1 MPTTAVR
8 QRVEG
13 QLQRTL
19 PVELTIR
26 AADPGQADDGL
37 LRLRLSASSE
47 LPVLRTS
54 WWDDPWL
61 ETLGHA
67 EGEIDLSRLNARA
80 AVLGNHNR
88 WAQHG
93 NTPLAGIGAVE
104 RAWIE
109 GGRLMADLVISRRD
123 ALEDFRQD
131 IKDGLVSLVSIGYV
145 INERLLTKAGQDGS
159 PNEYR
164 VTNWLPYEISFVDI
178 PADATVGLGRDMPDP
193 EDTPQARRDSPRYRV
208 IDLPPAGTQPLA
220 AQPEGDRSMTTAAT
234 SNPAPEGQV
243 QQTNQ
248 QRAADPA
255 PAPVQAPPK
264 PNVAGIR
271 EAVRVAGFD
280 AETAMDYIERGLTLD
295 QVREELFRKMADQS
309 NANPTRAHGGAD
321 IYLVGDERQTRR
333 DLMAEALAHRV
344 LPSAT
349 LSEGARVFRHM
360 SLLRMAEESLV
371 MSGERVRGLAP
382 MQIASRALHTSS
394 DFPLIL
400 AAVANKRLRSAYEAA
415 PTTYQLWAR
424 RAPNAPDFK
433 TINVVQLGGAPDLE
447 QVGEGGEFKYG
458 TVNEGAE
465 TYKVVTYGKIIAF
478 SRQAIVNDD
487 LRAFDRLLTGFASSA
502 RRLENRLVYRQIA
515 TNPNMSDSKA
525 LFHADHGNLAAS
537 AGAIA
542 ASTLGAARAAMRKQK
557 GLASEEL
564 NIAPSYLLVPTD
576 LEQVAYQFTSSQY
589 VPAKATDT
597 NEFRAGGRTA
607 LEPIVDP
614 VLDAYSTTAWYLAGD
629 GMACD
634 TVEYCW
640 LDGAEGVYLE
650 SEPGFDVDGMKLKAR
665 LDFGA
670 KAADYRALYKNS
682 GA

>member
-19 PVELTIR
+19 PVQLTIR
-26 AADPGQADDGL
+26 EAEPGQAEDGL

-47 LPVLRTS
+47 APVLRTS

-61 ETLGHA
+61 ETLGHD
-67 EGEIDLSRLNARA
+67 EGEIDLSRLNGRA

-88 WAQHG
+88 YTAHG

-109 GGRLMADLVISRRD
+109 NGRLMADLVISRRE

-145 INERLLTKAGQDGS
+145 INERVLTKAGEAGN
-159 PNEYR
+159 PHEYR
-164 VTNWLPYEISFVDI
+164 VTNWLPYEISFVDV
-178 PADATVGLGRDMPDP
+178 PADASVGLGRDLPDP
-193 EDTPQARRDSPRYRV
+193 ADTPQARRDAPRYRV
-208 IDLPPAGTQPLA
+208 IDLPATGSTQPLA
-220 AQPEGDRSMTTAAT
+220 VAQLEGDRSMP
-234 SNPAPEGQV
+234 NPATVPATEGQTPAA
-243 QQTNQ
+243 QQ

-255 PAPVQAPPK
+255 PAAATTTASIAAV
-264 PNVAGIR
+264 R
-271 EAVRVAGFD
+271 EAVRVAGF
-280 AETAMDYIERGLTLD
+280 ETELALDYIERGLTIE
-295 QVREELFRKMADQS
+295 QTREELFRRLADRS
-309 NANPTRAHGGAD
+309 NENPTRSHGGAD
-321 IYLVGDERQTRR
+321 VYFVGDERETRR

-344 LPSAT
+344 LPSGT
-349 LSEGARVFRHM
+349 LSEGARQFRHM
-360 SLLRMAEESLV
+360 SLLRMAEESL
-371 MSGERVRGLAP
+371 SLAGERVRGLSP

-394 DFPLIL
+394 DFPLVL
-400 AAVANKRLRSAYEAA
+400 AAVANKRLRNAYEAA

-433 TINVVQLGGAPDLE
+433 AINIVQLGAAPDLE

-458 TVNEGAE
+458 TVAE
-465 TYKVVTYGKIIAF
+465 AGESYKVVTYGKIIAF
-478 SRQAIVNDD
+478 SRQSVVNDD
-487 LRAFDRLLTGFASSA
+487 LRAFDRLLTAFASSA
-502 RRLENRLVYRQIA
+502 RRLENRLVYRQVT
-515 TNPNMSDSKA
+515 TNPTMSDTKA
-525 LFHADHGNLAAS
+525 LFHADHGNLAAA

-542 ASTLGAARAAMRKQK
+542 TGTLSAARAAMRKQK

-564 NIAPSYLLVPTD
+564 NITPSYLIVPTD
-576 LEQVAYQFTSSQY
+576 LEQMAYQFTSSQF
-589 VPAKATDT
+589 VPAKAADT

-607 LEPIVDP
+607 LEPVVDP

-670 KAADYRALYKNS
+670 KVADHRALYKNA
-682 GA
+682 GV